1 MKPMVSTCK
10 DTTISRN
17 MTEKSTLL
25 VIIIA
30 FEKKKGKIEPTNA
43 TILMIYQKNQMLLES

>member
-43 TILMIYQKNQMLLES
+43 TILMIYQKNQML